1 MFKKFAL
8 VVLLITPQCLVP
20 SYHDG
25 YQVVPTAPQATNFQP
40 RASDTDETGYPVVP
54 DTDKWRYSQTDPD
67 DGMVEATQP
76 EAEVAETGTEQLE
89 GDNSDF
95 AVVPQ

>member
-54 DTDKWRYSQTDPD
+54 DSSQRRYSQTAPD
-67 DGMVEATQP
+67 YGMVQATQS
-76 EAEVAETGTEQLE
+76 EAEESQLE
-89 GDNSDF
+89 EEEEEENTGF
-95 AVVPQ
+95 AVVPK